1 MALECLAI
9 TRDQQSVELLRRAL
23 EQFSTTLEVCPGVNS
38 GREVLSSKKYD
49 GVIVDCDDLQGGVQL
64 LEELRRTPSNKSSV
78 CFAMLNGSTT
88 KKAFEM
94 GANFV
99 LQKPLLPLSTLRCF
113 SAAFG
118 QMTREKRRYFRVP
131 VEMPVKMVFG
141 EKDEVRAMATNI
153 SEGGMA
159 LTFRG
164 RLPDNAISVV
174 QFTLPTTSNTLQT
187 KAELAWADSSGHA
200 GLRFLSL
207 TQLSKEHLERW
218 LSTRMEAAGV
228 I

>member
-9 TRDQQSVELLRRAL
+9 TRDQQSVEVLRKAL
-23 EQFSTTLEVCPGVNS
+23 EQFSTTLEVCPGLNS
-38 GREVLSSKKYD
+38 GREVLRSEKYD
-49 GVIVDCDDLQGGVQL
+49 GVIVDCDDLQGGLQL
-64 LEELRRTPSNKSSV
+64 LEELRRTTSNKSSV

>member
-9 TRDQQSVELLRRAL
+9 TRDQQSVEVLRRAL
-23 EQFSTTLEVCPGVNS
+23 EQFSTTLEVCPGLNS
-38 GREVLSSKKYD
+38 GREVLRSEKYD
-49 GVIVDCDDLQGGVQL
+49 GVIVDCDDLQGGLQL
-64 LEELRRTPSNKSSV
+64 LEELRRTTSNKSSV

-131 VEMPVKMVFG
+131 VEMPVKVVFG
-141 EKDEVRAMATNI
+141 EKDELRAI
-153 SEGGMA
+153 QRH
-159 LTFRG
+159 FRC
-164 RLPDNAISVV
+164 AIYFAYN
-174 QFTLPTTSNTLQT
+174 QQHPANQ
-187 KAELAWADSSGHA
+187 G
-200 GLRFLSL
+200 
-207 TQLSKEHLERW
+207 
-218 LSTRMEAAGV
+218 
-228 I
+228 